1 MIGEHKSF
9 EWNRPSHMEPTG
21 EISLSEVKV
30 KLDKQLN
37 ESMDF
42 LEQLK
47 NGEGVLYKTTMT
59 VDRLG

>member
-1 MIGEHKSF
+1 
-9 EWNRPSHMEPTG
+9 MEPTG